1 MINNKYILSLMTAVF
16 ILVGCGSGSSTDTT
30 TVTDDQ
36 ATDETQDEF
45 IKEAVVETKPS
56 NWYIRLVAEDPAR
69 AMKAGDTQLGEL
81 EVSDAVEKHT
91 LKALSPFGGSY
102 LDIVFGDP
110 AGVDAGDYKVNFHM
124 YEEGSED
131 RWQFTVRTDDVN
143 ADILLT
149 WRGLYVLTPYID
161 DQDRQRYKEYR
172 STTNP
177 LIKNMKLVDVSTG
190 DEIAASV
197 DGKVQTYSF
206 NMDGQSERTF
216 EWVVQTDEVTISA
229 QVSKLSTLQA
239 KAIQKDATVD
249 MTRSMNQKA
258 ELFDLTQPPMIK
270 EDNLGK

>member
-110 AGVDAGDYKVNFHM
+110 AGVDAGDYKVNFHN
-124 YEEGSED
+124 YDESVED
-131 RWQFTVRTDDVN
+131 RWSFTVRTDDVD
-143 ADILLT
+143 ADILVS

-177 LIKNMKLVDVSTG
+177 LIKNMKLIDVSTG
-190 DEIAASV
+190 DEIAAAV
-197 DGKVQTYSF
+197 DGEIQTYSF

-239 KAIQKDATVD
+239 KAVQKDATVD